1 MYPRTSLSGRGGRR
15 SLVDPRVPGLVLLGK
30 EERIECRWGK
40 YFVFDGVNVMQ
51 VDCLPF
57 SLLFPFDSILVFL
70 FFFGSSLNVTLFFL
84 RWSVRR
90 RLLLAGLTT
99 VLAVRLGGLAWDGMV
114 GVGSLLGCGRRV
126 DIRL

>member
-1 MYPRTSLSGRGGRR
+1 M
-15 SLVDPRVPGLVLLGK
+15 DPRVPGLVLLGK

-40 YFVFDGVNVMQ
+40 YFVFDGVIAMQ

-57 SLLFPFDSILVFL
+57 SLLFPFDSILVFF

-99 VLAVRLGGLAWDGMV
+99 VLAVRFGGLAWEGMV
-114 GVGSLLGCGRRV
+114 GVNYLLGCGRP
-126 DIRL
+126 IR